1 MNRPRGIRSAGPIR
15 ISCIP
20 YPVSPILYPLSC
32 IPYPV
37 SPIPHPPAYI
47 RSRAPTHIRSAIPV
61 RCTAVSLS
69 EVVQEKWRHD
79 ASMPPNS
86 RSSTTP
92 PRLGAATEH
101 PLRGPEAP
109 SAKDLPLRCRT
120 LSSPRSQSPIRQY
133 VGCGKT
139 HPTSSPSLP
148 RPYLRF
154 WGGRSRRHRLQQP
167 PKLPYANKGAKN
179 STFNRPV
186 SGTPHPKIAY
196 RPRHPS
202 SPRLHSKKQGRTPN
216 RMRGLAFSICRM
228 SDYLA

>member
-1 MNRPRGIRSAGPIR
+1 MTHRCRRIHGQALPR
-15 ISCIP
+15 
-20 YPVSPILYPLSC
+20 
-32 IPYPV
+32 
-37 SPIPHPPAYI
+37 
-47 RSRAPTHIRSAIPV
+47 
-61 RCTAVSLS
+61 
-69 EVVQEKWRHD
+69 
-79 ASMPPNS
+79 
-86 RSSTTP
+86 

-120 LSSPRSQSPIRQY
+120 LSSPRPQSPIRQY

-179 STFNRPV
+179 STFKRPV
-186 SGTPHPKIAY
+186 SGTPHPKIAD
-196 RPRHPS
+196 RPQQPSTAFTAKNKAAHPTGCAVLPIFADAAPVKFPTASESAS
-202 SPRLHSKKQGRTPN
+202 S
-216 RMRGLAFSICRM
+216 
-228 SDYLA
+228 